1 MCGVLV
7 AEVVC
12 DGDDAAIVDDGR
24 IDHNC
29 GVDSDECQQE
39 GSFCENDVSG
49 PGGYERWPGEA
60 LGEGRFEKGHQWRC
74 REDMESREKWVD
86 EAYFFVGDSGEG

>member
-29 GVDSDECQQE
+29 GVNGDECQQE

-49 PGGYERWPGEA
+49 LGGYE
-60 LGEGRFEKGHQWRC
+60 
-74 REDMESREKWVD
+74 
-86 EAYFFVGDSGEG
+86 